1 MTDEIINL
9 LPSKSLKEKITASG
23 HIFSCGELLHILY
36 RYTPSFQDRLSLLS
50 RFASNDSGEF
60 SKLALLYKENEEKN
74 FKRFVE
80 ESEGFIYEVH
90 IKEKPDTAEECYLCA
105 DYASALNCIDRY
117 YEEYAAD
124 GTWDCAQCRYRIVK
138 RKVFTGDPCRE
149 FGEDAFGECVL
160 GQNKTLLTVYLYDE
174 GSDCTNNFN
183 CEECEKLCTY
193 RGFPVYYPEFV
204 PDCGAVRYVDYNEK
218 ERFGINLCLGS
229 ESNPTDKLY
238 IIPLDSLYLYYK
250 DFENAHYDH
259 QHIDP
264 PLVENISEE
273 ELDEDLRIAYRAYR
287 TYWQGYW
294 KDYLQEETNRTT

>member
-9 LPSKSLKEKITASG
+9 LPSKILKEKIAAFG
-23 HIFSCGELLHILY
+23 YVFSRGELLHILY
-36 RYTPSFQDRLSLLS
+36 KYAPSFHEMLSLLS
-50 RFASNDSGEF
+50 RFASSDSDEF
-60 SKLALLYKENEEKN
+60 SKLALLYKEKEEKN

-80 ESEGFIYEVH
+80 ESEGFLYEVH
-90 IKEKPDTAEECYLCA
+90 IQEPNAGEECYLCTNYPA
-105 DYASALNCIDRY
+105 ALKCIDRFH
-117 YEEYAAD
+117 EEY
-124 GTWDCAQCRYRIVK
+124 GHTECTRYRIVK

-149 FGEDAFGECVL
+149 FGEDALGECVL
-160 GQNKTLLTVYLYDE
+160 GQNKTLLTVNLYDE
-174 GSDCTNNFN
+174 GSDCTNHFN

-193 RGFPVYYPEFV
+193 RGFPVFYPSFV

-218 ERFGINLCLGS
+218 ERFGINLFLDS
-229 ESNPTDKLY
+229 ESNPADKLY

-273 ELDEDLRIAYRAYR
+273 ELDEQLCTAYRAYR
-287 TYWQGYW
+287 AYWQPYW
-294 KDYLQEETNRTT
+294 QAYLQEETNKTT